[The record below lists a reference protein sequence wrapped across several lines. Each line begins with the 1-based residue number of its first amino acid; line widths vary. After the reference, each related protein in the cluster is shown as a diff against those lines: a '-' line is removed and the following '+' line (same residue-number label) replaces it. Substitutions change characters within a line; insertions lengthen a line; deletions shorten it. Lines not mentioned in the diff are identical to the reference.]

1 MKDNPIKHSLSR
13 RHFIKGAVGSAI
25 STVLLHSSHLLGR
38 EAAAQNSLFSVNE
51 IPGNPFYSQHNPNN
65 HAGIDCLL
73 FLMGNNGLKFFRS
86 SQTMFLSGPQGMIA
100 ANDIV
105 LLKVNAQWKYRGT
118 TNSDL
123 VRGLIQAIL
132 NHPDGFTGEIVI
144 FENGQGRGSLNCD
157 TYDSYGDS
165 DVHANA
171 LDDRQSFVYL
181 VDNLFKDS
189 RVSAFLLDPIRDR
202 FINRDDHVTNGYRIL
217 ENVSYPCFTT
227 NRGNRVELKEGIW
240 NGSGY
245 GQNLKLINVPVL
257 KTHGGSE
264 ITASLKHFYG
274 VVSMSD
280 GNVGFRHYSGLGETC
295 GKMVVSVRTP
305 VLNIMDAIWVS
316 HKSLDGYP
324 ESNTFNANRI
334 VASQDPVALDYWAAK
349 NILYPINRNY
359 NHHPD
364 NATIQDW
371 LYVAQGF
378 INNRGGLYSPQ
389 NGILVNRVTKNEE
402 DMVVYYESATSF
414 IQNGPDAIQR
424 KILDRERRRRRY

>member
-1 MKDNPIKHSLSR
+1 MKDNPIKRSLSR

-73 FLMGNNGLKFFRS
+73 FFMGNNGLNFFRS
-86 SQTMFLSGPQGMIA
+86 SQTMLLSGPQGMIA
-100 ANDIV
+100 ASDIV
-105 LLKVNAQWKYRGT
+105 LLKVNAQWKYRGA

-189 RVSAFLLDPIRDR
+189 RVSAFLLDPIRNT
-202 FINRDDHVTNGYRIL
+202 FINRDDHTTDGYRIL

-227 NRGNRVELKEGIW
+227 KRGNRVELKEGIW

-274 VVSMSD
+274 VLSMSD
-280 GNVGFRHYSGLGETC
+280 GGSGFRHYSGLGETC
-295 GKMVVSVRTP
+295 GKMVVSVRPP
-305 VLNIMDAIWVS
+305 VLNIMDAILVS

-324 ESNTFNANRI
+324 ESNTSNANRI

-349 NILYPINRNY
+349 HILYPIDNNY
-359 NHHPD
+359 SHHPD

-371 LYVAQGF
+371 LHVAQGF

-402 DMVVYYESATSF
+402 DMVVYYDSATSF
-414 IQNGPDAIQR
+414 LQNGPDAIQR
-424 KILDRERRRRRY
+424 KIWDRERRRRRF